1 MSYPLSTVGHMTR
14 PKPHKPPK
22 VAGEPV
28 DLLRSALLAMHLAS
42 RDDDYVGLRAEM
54 TPEAGCALVRA
65 VMRIEA
71 ELLLTEARTIGPDH
85 QDPRDDDDR
94 RLEAFLIVIR
104 RTFTAQQAT
113 GSRTGA

>member
-1 MSYPLSTVGHMTR
+1 MTR

-28 DLLRSALLAMHLAS
+28 DLLRSALLAMHFAAGEG
-42 RDDDYVGLRAEM
+42 DDVRLRAEM
-54 TPEAGCALVRA
+54 TPEAGFALVRA
-65 VMRIEA
+65 VMRVEA
-71 ELLLTEARTIGPDH
+71 ELLLAEARTIGTDH

-104 RTFTAQQAT
+104 RTVTAQQAT
-113 GSRTGA
+113 GSRTAG